1 MGTHMVPSYAVIFM
15 DHLEQQFLSTQPLQP
30 MVWWRYIDDIFLI
43 WPHSEE
49 ELHTFC
55 TNLNQH
61 HHTIKFTSDYSRT
74 EAVFL
79 DTRVYLKDGLIQTDL
94 YTKPTNTHQYLDTRS
109 CHPHHCKTAIP
120 YSQALCLRRI
130 CSEDTNFK
138 KRLEELNSH
147 LRKRRYKD
155 EDLASMNKATVRSID
170 SLAYNP
176 DRVEKDHESPWW
188 LPSIHLYPPSVNY

>member
-1 MGTHMVPSYAVIFM
+1 M

-94 YTKPTNTHQYLDTRS
+94 YTKPTNTHISIWTPEAAT
-109 CHPHHCKTAIP
+109 HAIAKQLF
-120 YSQALCLRRI
+120 S
-130 CSEDTNFK
+130 
-138 KRLEELNSH
+138 
-147 LRKRRYKD
+147 
-155 EDLASMNKATVRSID
+155 TVR
-170 SLAYNP
+170 
-176 DRVEKDHESPWW
+176 
-188 LPSIHLYPPSVNY
+188 PSVYAEFALKTQISRRDWKN